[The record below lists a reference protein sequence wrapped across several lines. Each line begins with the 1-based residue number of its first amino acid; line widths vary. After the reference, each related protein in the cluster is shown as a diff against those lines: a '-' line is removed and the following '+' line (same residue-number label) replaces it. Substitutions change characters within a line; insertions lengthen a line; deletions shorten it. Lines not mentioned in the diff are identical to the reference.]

1 MNAMLPTRRVT
12 PTTFARGM
20 RGFLIA
26 FNLLMVVFAAWA
38 LHRSR
43 KHEVEQASI
52 TTLNLAQVL
61 EESIK
66 GRIRQI
72 DLALLSIK
80 EQTEH
85 SPGGP
90 FNKSLG
96 AFAESRLARLGMVDA
111 LRITDREGRVLHGAS
126 PGTSAEVGQRDFF
139 QALKMDPQAG
149 LVVSRPAQDARGGAW
164 ALTLA
169 HRIEAPDG
177 TFAGVICATLTL
189 EQLGRA
195 MSLVDVGRKGSI
207 SLRGEDLDLLVRYPA
222 FAGQEKLIGSTQV
235 FGDYLTAVKSSAA
248 TAQFSATSVVDGQRR
263 IYTLRK
269 LDAPRFYV
277 LVGLSEE
284 DYLRTWRHQ
293 AAFAA
298 VAVAGLVGLTLAMG
312 WLARAAWLRQLADQE
327 RLAAQEAKYRLLAE
341 NALDVIWTM
350 DPDGRLTYVS
360 PSVVRQRGW
369 TPEEFM
375 HLGSESRALSA
386 NGAAIIQERMTRSR
400 QALPGTQPFEQDL
413 IQATVNRKD
422 GQQIQ
427 VEAQWRI
434 VWGEDGRLMGFQGVT
449 RDVTERKR
457 LEADREDLIRDL
469 TQALTEVKQLSGML
483 PICGQC
489 KKVRDDQ
496 GYWSQIETY
505 LSQHTEATFTHGL
518 CPECTAAF
526 RQEMQARRDQRNPDE
541 RQG

>member
-1 MNAMLPTRRVT
+1 MKSMPQTPRVT

-20 RGFLIA
+20 RGFLVT
-26 FNLLMVVFAAWA
+26 FNLLMVAFAAWA

-43 KHEVEQASI
+43 KHEIAQASI

-80 EQTEH
+80 EQIEL

-90 FNKSLG
+90 RTEGLG
-96 AFAESRLARLGMVDA
+96 AFAASRLARLGLVDA
-111 LRITDREGRVLHGAS
+111 IRITDHQGHVLHGAF
-126 PGTSAEVGQRDFF
+126 PGSSGEVGQRDFF
-139 QALKMDPQAG
+139 LALKANPQDG
-149 LVVSRPAQDARGGAW
+149 LVVSRPAQDARDGAW
-164 ALTLA
+164 AVTLA
-169 HRIEAPDG
+169 HRFVAPDG
-177 TFAGVICATLTL
+177 TFAGVVCATLTL

-195 MSLVDVGRKGSI
+195 MSLVDVGRRGSI
-207 SLRGEDLDLLVRYPA
+207 SLRGSDLGLLARYPT

-235 FGDYLTAVKSSAA
+235 FGDYLEAVKASAA
-248 TAQFSATSVVDGQRR
+248 TAQFTAASVVDGQRR
-263 IYTLRK
+263 TYTLRK
-269 LDAPRFYV
+269 LDVPRFYV

-293 AAFAA
+293 ATFAA
-298 VAVAGLVGLTLAMG
+298 VAVASLVGLTLAMG
-312 WLARAAWLRQLADQE
+312 WLARAAWLRQLADQA
-327 RLAAQEAKYRLLAE
+327 RLAAEEAKYRLLAE

-350 DPDGRLTYVS
+350 DPEGRLTYIS
-360 PSVVRQRGW
+360 PSVQRQRGW
-369 TPEEFM
+369 TPEEFLR
-375 HLGSESRALSA
+375 LGSENRALSKD
-386 NGAAIIQERMTRSR
+386 GAAIIQDRMARSR

-434 VWGEDGRLMGFQGVT
+434 VWGEDGHLVGFQGVT
-449 RDVTERKR
+449 RDVTERRR
-457 LEADREDLIRDL
+457 LEAERENLIREL
-469 TQALTEVKQLSGML
+469 TQALAEVKQLSGML

-518 CPECTAAF
+518 CPECSAAF
-526 RQEMQARRDQRNPDE
+526 RQEMQARREQRDGDPG
-541 RQG
+541 QG